1 MSGKRNGDTSWI
13 YQTADQDPDTASPFG
28 DLVVLLTILMF
39 VIAVPTGSVK
49 DTGLSIVAGGNCEY
63 IEGTIVNKTDD
74 DGFWKIWIV
83 SNVGNMKT
91 TVDQGTYDSVEIGET
106 YSGQV
111 CEGDGPLWDL
121 VLWLMANP
129 GEAENISIGELWTI
143 SSS

>member
-1 MSGKRNGDTSWI
+1 MSGKRESDTSWI
-13 YQTADQDPDTASPFG
+13 YQTDHGSDTESPLG
-28 DLVVLLTILMF
+28 DLIVFLTVLMF
-39 VIAVPTGSVK
+39 VFAVPTGAVK
-49 DTGLSIVAGGNCEY
+49 DTGLSIVAGGECEY

-74 DGFWKIWIV
+74 DGFWKIWVV

-91 TVDQGTYDSVEIGET
+91 TVDQSTYDSVEIGET

-111 CEGDGPLWDL
+111 CNGDGALWDL

>member
-111 CEGDGPLWDL
+111 CDGDGPLWDL

>member
-1 MSGKRNGDTSWI
+1 MSGKRESDTSWI
-13 YQTADQDPDTASPFG
+13 YQTDHGSDTESPLG
-28 DLVVLLTILMF
+28 DLIVFLTVLMF
-39 VIAVPTGSVK
+39 VVAVPTGAVK
-49 DTGLSIVAGGNCEY
+49 DTGLSIVAGGECEY

-74 DGFWKIWIV
+74 DGFWKLWIV

-91 TVDQGTYDSVEIGET
+91 TVDQGTYDAVEIGET

-111 CEGDGPLWDL
+111 CNGDGPLWDL

-129 GEAENISIGELWTI
+129 GQAENISIGELWTI